1 MGPLKTRTR
10 RNGAA
15 NKGGVAE
22 RGPERSE
29 DRECPLRFVVAVAR
43 IPKINSD

>member
-1 MGPLKTRTR
+1 MGPWKTRPR
-10 RNGAA
+10 RNGVA

-29 DRECPLRFVVAVAR
+29 DRQCSLRFVVAGAR
-43 IPKINSD
+43 IP